1 MSTELIWFVVES
13 YAGPP
18 PIPDHLEGPPAPMHY
33 GRPSDPP
40 PGPCAGWSRP
50 PRISNYSPSRHSME
64 PPVSHAAGGML
75 HVALICF
82 LVQVASIYMIFFGES
97 GLLVWNCYYFA
108 VMVEIFSLNQKV
120 QFRKQ
125 TGEHFKSQ
133 ASC

>member
-1 MSTELIWFVVES
+1 MIWFVVES

-18 PIPDHLEGPPAPMHY
+18 PVPDHFEAPPAPMHY

-40 PGPCAGWSRP
+40 PGPCTGWSRP

-82 LVQVASIYMIFFGES
+82 TAASLQVASKFINFVSEES

-108 VMVEIFSLNQKV
+108 AMVEN
-120 QFRKQ
+120 FR
-125 TGEHFKSQ
+125 FKLH
-133 ASC
+133 ASVKKKMGNT